1 MLRQCHGG
9 ERVGESS
16 VSREGWREGGR
27 EGGREKGPDL
37 SPHAA
42 FTHPPPSSRPPSLPP
57 PLPSRYM
64 QRLGLYGR
72 ENGTLFENMNEFF
85 NESGFKSS
93 MGM

>member
-1 MLRQCHGG
+1 
-9 ERVGESS
+9 
-16 VSREGWREGGR
+16 
-27 EGGREKGPDL
+27 
-37 SPHAA
+37 
-42 FTHPPPSSRPPSLPP
+42 
-57 PLPSRYM
+57 M